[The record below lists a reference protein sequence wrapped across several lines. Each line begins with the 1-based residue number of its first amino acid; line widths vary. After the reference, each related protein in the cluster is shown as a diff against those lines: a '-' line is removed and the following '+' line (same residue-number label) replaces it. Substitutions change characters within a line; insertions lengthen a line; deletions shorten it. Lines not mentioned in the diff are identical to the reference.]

1 MSNNTTMP
9 LVSFCLMSCRQKEL
23 IREAF
28 LAALAQDYEPLEV
41 LVSDDNSQDGTWEI
55 VQQIANDYKGPH
67 KVILNHNEPNLGTIG
82 NWQKLCS
89 MASGELFIKA
99 DGDDVSYPNRARCIA
114 EDWVASGRKAVVMAS
129 SYDEMD
135 GNGTIIGEKLLPGG
149 WDERSTRDIVEG
161 ARYFYLGAT
170 IACHRSL
177 FDDFPRISHPKSSDC
192 AAYEARG
199 LFCKM
204 AVDGS
209 EKSGEIFHPFR
220 TISQKLVKY
229 RLGSGDTTGG
239 KYRSFMTKGI
249 RRSLEARR
257 QALSDLE
264 TTAKAYLPADYY
276 SELHDLY
283 AASATR
289 LENVVKLWDGESF
302 AERLEG
308 YRHIPHQEGFFSKKC
323 MIEKLLLLPK
333 GLGNLIFSLL
343 RH

>member
-1 MSNNTTMP
+1 MP
-9 LVSFCLMSCRQKEL
+9 LVSFCLMACRQKEL
-23 IREAF
+23 ICEA
-28 LAALAQDYEPLEV
+28 LQAALAQDYEPLEI

-55 VQQIANDYKGPH
+55 VQETVKGYKGPH

-89 MASGELFIKA
+89 MASGELLIKA
-99 DGDDVSYPNRARCIA
+99 DGDDISYPNRARCIA
-114 EDWVASGRKAVVMAS
+114 EDWVASGRKAMVMAS

-135 GNGTIIGEKLLPGG
+135 ASGTIIGEKLLPGG

-161 ARYFYLGAT
+161 AHYFYLGAT

-177 FDDFPRISHPKSSDC
+177 FDDFPLISHPKSSDC

-204 AVDGS
+204 AVNGS
-209 EKSGEIFHPFR
+209 EKPNEVFHPFR

-239 KYRSFMTKGI
+239 EYRKFMTKGI

-264 TTAKAYLPADYY
+264 STAKAYLPSSYY
-276 SELHDLY
+276 DELHDLY
-283 AASATR
+283 SASENR
-289 LENVVKLWDGESF
+289 LENVVILWDGETF
-302 AERLEG
+302 TERLAG
-308 YRHIPHQEGFFSKKC
+308 YRNIPHTEGFFSKKSL
-323 MIEKLLLLPK
+323 IEKLLLLPK
-333 GLGNLIFSLL
+333 GLSNCIFQLL